1 MHIVLSVWWSFST
14 MAFNGAPYVIQ
25 PPMIVSLRKS
35 AEKIVSRH
43 VRTDTRQTSR
53 TQNSELRILFNII
66 HEDCNKLVIVTIIKI
81 TVIKGKKY
89 ETKYI
94 ILFNKKKL

>member
-1 MHIVLSVWWSFST
+1 

-43 VRTDTRQTSR
+43 VRTDTRQTSSR
-53 TQNSELRILFNII
+53 SLQ
-66 HEDCNKLVIVTIIKI
+66 VISLIQ
-81 TVIKGKKY
+81 
-89 ETKYI
+89 
-94 ILFNKKKL
+94 